1 MIANQAPRPA
11 DAVNAGDVSLHPAE
25 TRLIEYI
32 RALKWGS
39 VEITVQDSR
48 PVMVKVAVQTTK
60 LT

>member
-1 MIANQAPRPA
+1 MITNQTPQPA
-11 DAVNAGDVSLHPAE
+11 DAFKAGVASLHPAE

-39 VEITVQDSR
+39 VEITVQNSM
-48 PVMVKVAVQTTK
+48 PVVVKAAVQTMK